1 MAEKDVN
8 NEIYKILARG
18 KPSEEKV
25 AKNPKLK
32 EDWDKA
38 QQLIKDN
45 WKDGVPDKFM
55 AKAFPKYE
63 DSMKLGG
70 YDAKRAEKLANI
82 VAGLKEFDENNP
94 DDKMLDKFINAD
106 NTPNGNTPATYIA
119 QHAVAAQEK
128 MDAMETDADKVQ
140 MQSLLQA
147 QQETLQMLA
156 DNGADFSKTDKN
168 NQNVEDVAKI
178 GQPEG
183 KYSAAIDEKFIAK
196 TRADG
201 EKHQDSVVV
210 EEKLKAL
217 NVKEKDAKGQ
227 TNIGNT
233 QALAPNE
240 QKPLTQQP
248 EVEGD
253 VKPEDKENGG
263 GSDDYK
269 GPAIKEKDIIDYL
282 YNDVFIYYLN
292 MLADKIIGYI
302 KGKADK
308 FAEYTRTKSAEA
320 QKSKSNLRSQQCN
333 EARQKCVGLFQQ
345 TAPQLTADME
355 RAQLERSQNLRM
367 LNSEL
372 RENIVQR
379 RPIAQWAFP
388 SMQQR
393 QQQMQQQMGAADVS
407 DEQRQ
412 AAQAQYVAEVSAD
425 RHITEHFKQ
434 LYTQDPENCMRQL
447 ELAEK
452 NLDQYLETD
461 KAFGKMAI
469 QRVMIKKANSYMD
482 KSGFE
487 WVNDQDL
494 NMNDP
499 KARAKLIKA
508 AEAEKQEMWQRFA
521 LVTQLALDRAKLE
534 NLDETQTAQKVA
546 QYQENF
552 IDLETKLAQKAFD
565 MTLDDVS
572 HDRFKAASK
581 LVDEKAQGMDKKEA
595 KEYKAK
601 FVRTAKDIVLSMED
615 YQRLADDLS
624 AQLKIETKSGESTDL
639 KSFTHKIKKTDAA
652 ERSFMEDYQRAVGIL
667 QANQEQT
674 GGRKINIGKFK
685 TGILGINPKDHL
697 FTEAYTPK
705 PQLGNRGGRT

>member
-25 AKNPKLK
+25 AKNPELK
-32 EDWDKA
+32 ADWDKA

-45 WKDGVPDKFM
+45 WKDGVPDEFM

-63 DSMKLGG
+63 SAVALGG
-70 YDAKRAEKLANI
+70 YGPERAKKLANI
-82 VAGLKEFDENNP
+82 VDGLKEFDENNP

-119 QHAVAAQEK
+119 HHAVAAQEK
-128 MDAMETDADKVQ
+128 MAAMETDDDKTK
-140 MQSLLQA
+140 MQSLLKA

-156 DNGADFSKTDKN
+156 DNGADFSKTDN
-168 NQNVEDVAKI
+168 NHQSVEEVAQI
-178 GQPEG
+178 GQPKG
-183 KYSAAIDEKFIAK
+183 KYSPAIDKFIAK
-196 TRADG
+196 ASADG
-201 EKHQDSVVV
+201 EKYQDSVVV
-210 EEKLKAL
+210 KEKQKAL
-217 NVKEKDAKGQ
+217 NVKEQGQ

-240 QKPLTQQP
+240 QQKQQP
-248 EVEGD
+248 QPELEGD
-253 VKPEDKENGG
+253 VKPEDQEH
-263 GSDDYK
+263 GSGSEDYK

-292 MLADKIIGYI
+292 MLADKIIGYV
-302 KGKADK
+302 KGKADR
-308 FAEYTRTKSAEA
+308 FAEYTRAESAKA

-333 EARQKCVGLFQQ
+333 VARQKCVGLFQQ
-345 TAPQLTADME
+345 TAPQLTAEME
-355 RAQLERSQNLRM
+355 QAQLGRAKKLKM

-372 RENIVQR
+372 RENIVHR

-393 QQQMQQQMGAADVS
+393 QQQMQQQMQQMGADAS
-407 DEQRQ
+407 DEQRTAEQ
-412 AAQAQYVAEVSAD
+412 ARYAAEVEAD
-425 RHITEHFKQ
+425 RHITDHFKQ

-452 NLDQYLETD
+452 NLDKYLELD
-461 KAFGKMAI
+461 NAFGKMAI
-469 QRVMIKKANSYMD
+469 QRVMIKKANGYMD

-487 WVNDQDL
+487 WVNDKDL

-508 AEAEKQEMWQRFA
+508 AEAEKQEMWQRYA
-521 LVTQLALDRAKLE
+521 LVTQLGLDRAKLE
-534 NLDETQTAQKVA
+534 NLNETQTAQTVA

-552 IDLETKLAQKAFD
+552 MDLEVKMAQKAFD

-572 HDRFKAASK
+572 HDRFNAAAK
-581 LVDEKAQGMDKKEA
+581 IVDEKTRGMDKKEA

-601 FVRTAKDIVLSMED
+601 FVRTAKDIVKSMD
-615 YQRLADDLS
+615 FYQTSADDLAS
-624 AQLKIETKSGESTDL
+624 KMEIKTADGQTTDL
-639 KSFTHKIKKTDAA
+639 KTEVGKRKEIDASQKT
-652 ERSFMEDYQRAVGIL
+652 FMEDYQRGLSVM
-667 QANQEQT
+667 QAAQEQNND
-674 GGRKINIGKFK
+674 RKAEIGKFK
-685 TGILGINPKDHL
+685 KGLLIPSATNHM
-697 FTEAYTPK
+697 FAEVYTPK
-705 PQLGNRGGRT
+705 KGGGRNG